1 MNESKMKLVLNIGQE
16 NNNYSISE
24 ILSLCEIEFEF
35 GISRVV
41 NSEYNGNIER
51 TVVWES
57 TTDMF
62 TFEIIDAIK
71 YLANLMTQ
79 ECIAA
84 TINGIGILV
93 NGDTANENTPTEF
106 NSDYFVN

>member
-1 MNESKMKLVLNIGQE
+1 MNESKMKIVLNIGCE
-16 NNNYSISE
+16 NNNYSVNE

-41 NSEYNGNIER
+41 SSEYNGNVER
-51 TVVWES
+51 TVIWES

-62 TFEIIDAIK
+62 SFEIIDAIK

-84 TINGIGILV
+84 EINGIGILV
-93 NGDTANENTPTEF
+93 HGATANENTPTEF
-106 NSDYFVN
+106 DANYFVN